1 MMSLN
6 YQMVLILCYILK
18 IISNISLKTESL
30 TNISPIHIYINR
42 INNRLV
48 LKIKNA
54 NKLELQMPETMKLF
68 GSANKVIDKTKN
80 GENVSSL
87 EVAEVVLV

>member
-18 IISNISLKTESL
+18 IISHISLKTESL
-30 TNISPIHIYINR
+30 TKISPIHIYIKR

-54 NKLELQMPETMKLF
+54 YKLELQMPETMKLF
-68 GSANKVIDKTKN
+68 GSASKVIDKRKN

>member
-18 IISNISLKTESL
+18 IISHISLKTESL
-30 TNISPIHIYINR
+30 TKISPIHIYIKR

-54 NKLELQMPETMKLF
+54 YKLELQMPETMKLF